1 MLEPPACVT
10 EDAFAA
16 LMEISKRVLK
26 EFSIATECGFGR
38 RPAETI
44 PQLLRIHAEI
54 AALP

>member
-1 MLEPPACVT
+1 MLEPHIAPPACVT

-16 LMEISKRVLK
+16 LMEISKRPPV
-26 EFSIATECGFGR
+26 A
-38 RPAETI
+38 I

>member
-1 MLEPPACVT
+1 MKRSARDCRPP
-10 EDAFAA
+10 E
-16 LMEISKRVLK
+16 VLK
-26 EFSIATECGFGR
+26 EFSIATECCFGR